1 MDDLEYWS
9 ESLLG
14 IILNYPNVLDRINF
28 SSDYFMN
35 GFYGKVFNF
44 VNENREI
51 DTFKM
56 ASQFSDDEFKMI
68 ISYLVN
74 NPYTKSH
81 DQMALG
87 YARLI
92 LEKYKNEMLSQIQD
106 NQRLGFLSS
115 VEYINRI
122 NDISKLQ
129 VDVNIDELTE
139 EMLDEFITADNKG
152 LKIKRFEILSNML
165 RLQDT
170 DVCVIAAESG
180 FGKSA
185 FLLNIYQSLSQD
197 NNINIKCH
205 YFNLEVAPNTMYKRL
220 LAITSDKKMD
230 FFNKDNIKD
239 NDVIHAKKKILSNN
253 SYIESG
259 STTIEELKGKVLQNL
274 DEGKINIVFV
284 DHVGL
289 LDTNEKQYTKS
300 EYDRVTFVMKQLRN
314 FALDNNLI
322 LFIASQFDR
331 ESMKSGKLSMHS
343 LKSSGEIEN
352 SASHVLLL
360 DKSENRYTEDE
371 SMSVEVMIKIAK
383 NRNGLIGGL
392 DNYTFIKD
400 KQRFIEYLKR

>member
-1 MDDLEYWS
+1 M
-9 ESLLG
+9 
-14 IILNYPNVLDRINF
+14 LDRINF

-185 FLLNIYQSLSQD
+185 FLLNLYQSMSQD
-197 NNINIKCH
+197 KDLYKCH

-220 LAITSDKKMD
+220 LAITADRPMD
-230 FFNKDNIKD
+230 YFNKEHLRD
-239 NDVIHAKKKILSNN
+239 NDVERAKKNILFND

-259 STTIEELKGKVLQNL
+259 STSVEELKGKVLQNV
-274 DEGKINIVFV
+274 DIDKTNIVFV
-284 DHVGL
+284 DHIGL
-289 LDTNEKQYTKS
+289 LETTEKQQSRS
-300 EYDRVTFVMKQLRN
+300 EYDRVTYVMKQLRN
-314 FALDNNLI
+314 FALDNHLI

-331 ESMKSGKLSMHS
+331 ESMRNNKVSLHS
-343 LKSSGEIEN
+343 LKSSGEVEN

-360 DKSENRYTEDE
+360 TKSEDRKTVDE
-371 SMSVEVMIKIAK
+371 KLNVEINIKVAK
-383 NRNGLIGGL
+383 NRNGLIGNL
-392 DNYTFIKD
+392 DYYTFIKN
-400 KQRFIEYLKR
+400 KQRFMECSR

>member
-1 MDDLEYWS
+1 MNDLNYWS

-185 FLLNIYQSLSQD
+185 FLLNLYQSMSQD
-197 NNINIKCH
+197 KDLYKCH

-220 LAITSDKKMD
+220 LAITADRPMD
-230 FFNKDNIKD
+230 YFNKEHLRD
-239 NDVIHAKKKILSNN
+239 NDVERAKKNILFND

-259 STTIEELKGKVLQNL
+259 STSVEELKGKVLQNV
-274 DEGKINIVFV
+274 DIDKTNIVFV
-284 DHVGL
+284 DHIGL
-289 LDTNEKQYTKS
+289 LETTEKQQSRS
-300 EYDRVTFVMKQLRN
+300 EYDRVTYVMKQLRN
-314 FALDNNLI
+314 FALDNHLI

-331 ESMKSGKLSMHS
+331 ESMRNNKVSLHS
-343 LKSSGEIEN
+343 LKSSGEVEN

-360 DKSENRYTEDE
+360 TKSEDRKTVDE
-371 SMSVEVMIKIAK
+371 KLNVEINIKVAK
-383 NRNGLIGGL
+383 NRNGLIGNL
-392 DNYTFIKD
+392 DYYTFIKN
-400 KQRFIEYLKR
+400 KQRFMECSR